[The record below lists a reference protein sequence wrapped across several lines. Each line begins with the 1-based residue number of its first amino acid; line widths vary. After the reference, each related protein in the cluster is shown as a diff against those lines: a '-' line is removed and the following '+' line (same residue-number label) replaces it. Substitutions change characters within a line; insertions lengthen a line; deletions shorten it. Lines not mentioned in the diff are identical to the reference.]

1 MIKKCLFLLLFVP
14 SLLLAQNPK
23 KIDSLKSVLKTGK
36 GKAQFRALIFLSDQ
50 YSDNNL
56 NESMRY
62 ANEALLMAKKV
73 KNDTFIGLANNAVA
87 NVFQSK
93 SQPDSALF
101 YYKKALFSNQK
112 VKDSVRIADNYNNIG
127 IVYDQQAQF
136 PEALR
141 NYFKALEYYDK
152 KDAPDRQAMT
162 YTNIGIVYK
171 AQKEYAKALL
181 YYRKAYQN
189 YLKTNDAFGKTASA
203 GNLGSILL
211 NFGQYEEA
219 IKYSEIAKTGYKR
232 NKYDRFLGYPTA
244 TIAAVYDSL
253 HQFDLANKN
262 YTEAIRLHELY
273 ENGYEVAESANAFAT
288 SLIKQQ
294 KFTESIAFS
303 NKAIGFAKKSAAY
316 LLEVQA
322 YKNLAKANGKLGN
335 FSEAYKYSE
344 LYNIGKDSL
353 FVNEKTKS
361 VFELEAKYE
370 TTKKEKL
377 LIQKD
382 AEAQQKNILLWTVSI
397 LTLMIIAIALLIF
410 RQQKL
415 KNRQQKQEHELKTAI
430 AQIETQNQLQE
441 QRLSISRDLHDNIGA
456 QLTFIISSVDNIKY
470 AFDVQNPKLDH
481 KLKSISDFTKDT
493 ILELRDTIWA
503 MNNNEIS
510 FEDLHTRILN
520 FIEKAKEAKEN
531 VNFYFAIGEELN
543 LLKLSSITGMNVYR
557 TLQEAINNAMKYS
570 EATAIRITA
579 KTIGDDIQISIQDNG
594 KGFDKSTAERGNG
607 LLNME
612 KRIEDIGGIY
622 TLASEPGKGTT
633 VKMLFKNNL
642 NSKS

>member
-1 MIKKCLFLLLFVP
+1 MLLVP
-14 SLLLAQNPK
+14 GLLLAQNLK
-23 KIDSLKSVLKTGK
+23 KVDSLKTITKTATGK
-36 GKAQFRALIFLSDQ
+36 AKFRALIFLSDQ

-62 ANEALLMAKKV
+62 ANAALLMAKKV
-73 KNDTFIGLANNAVA
+73 KNDSFIGLANNAVA
-87 NVFQSK
+87 NIFQSK
-93 SQPDSALF
+93 SQLDSALF
-101 YYKKALFSNQK
+101 YHKKALASNQK
-112 VKDSVRIADNYNNIG
+112 IKDATRMADNYNNIG

-152 KDAPDRQAMT
+152 KAAPDRQAMT

-171 AQKEYAKALL
+171 SQKEYAKALL
-181 YYRKAYQN
+181 YYRKAYEN
-189 YLKTNDAFGKTASA
+189 YLKTDDEFGKTVSA

-211 NFGQYEEA
+211 NFGKYDEA
-219 IKYSEIAKTGYKR
+219 IKYSEMAKAGYKK

-273 ENGYEVAESANAFAT
+273 ENGYEVAETANAFAT
-288 SLIKQQ
+288 ALIKQQ
-294 KFTESIAFS
+294 KFAESIEFS
-303 NKAIGFAKKSAAY
+303 KKAITFAKQSNAN
-316 LLEVQA
+316 LVLVEA
-322 YKNLAKANGKLGN
+322 YKNLAKANAKLGN
-335 FSEAYKYSE
+335 FSEAYRYAE

-370 TTKKEKL
+370 TAKKEKL
-377 LIQKD
+377 LVQKE
-382 AEAQQKNILLWTVSI
+382 AEAHQKNIVLWTVSI
-397 LTLMIIAIALLIF
+397 LTVLILIIAFLIF

-415 KNRQQKQEHELKTAI
+415 KNRQQEQEHELKTAI

-481 KLKSISDFTKDT
+481 KLTSISDFTKDT

-510 FEDLHTRILN
+510 FEDLRGRILN

-531 VNFYFAIGEELN
+531 VVFRFDIDEKLDAV
-543 LLKLSSITGMNVYR
+543 KLSSIAGMNIYR
-557 TLQEAINNAMKYS
+557 TIQEAVNNAIKY
-570 EATAIRITA
+570 ADAAAIVIEG
-579 KTIGDDIQISIQDNG
+579 KIIGESIQITIADDG
-594 KGFDKSTAERGNG
+594 KGFDQSNVVKGNG
-607 LLNME
+607 LFNME
-612 KRIEDIGGIY
+612 KRIEDIGGI
-622 TLASEPGKGTT
+622 LDIASTPGQGTT
-633 VKMLFKNNL
+633 ITILLKNNQNTFL
-642 NSKS
+642 